1 MNLQGILNLAHK
13 RLFDEKGVDAKRL
26 FADWEL
32 ASYAS
37 DAEKEIARELEC
49 LRDSDTI
56 GYLTLDGT
64 SGQINSVSV
73 STIVITSAAVP
84 FAANLTT
91 TAANLAANI
100 NAHTSEPK
108 YRAVARGSLVIIKT
122 LPNTGYPAGG
132 YSLAASAT
140 TMTAAATNLPG
151 LCRHVVA
158 IGQRYLPLDERILR
172 ITRFKP
178 STQTSPITLA
188 TREYMDD
195 MFPGW
200 ETYEN
205 GTITYGIPEY
215 ESNELIISSP
225 SDAVEMIEQGV
236 IRLPLA
242 DLSIANPE
250 AVPEVAAKY
259 HESMVEWVMGKAYTK
274 RDVLETFDPGR
285 AAWHISEFNRRIAEW
300 KKQAI
305 WASPGQQVNSMPGG
319 LM

>member
-32 ASYAS
+32 VSYAD

-49 LRDSDTI
+49 LRDTDTI
-56 GYLTLDGT
+56 GYLTLAGSD
-64 SGQINSVSV
+64 GQINSVSV

-84 FAANLTT
+84 FASNLFT

-100 NAHTSEPK
+100 NAYTSEPN
-108 YRAVARGSLVIIKT
+108 YRAVARGALVIIKAI
-122 LPNTGYPAGG
+122 PNTGFPAGG
-132 YSLAASAT
+132 YSLTASTT
-140 TMTAAATNLPG
+140 TMTAAATDLPG
-151 LCRHVVA
+151 LCRQVVS
-158 IGQRYLPLDERILR
+158 IGQRYLPLDSRILR

-178 STQTSPITLA
+178 SAQARPITLT

-195 MFPGW
+195 MFPIW
-200 ETYEN
+200 ETYAN

-225 SDAVEMIEQGV
+225 SDAVEMIEQSV
-236 IRLPLA
+236 IRLPLV
-242 DLSIANPE
+242 DLSISNLE
-250 AVPEVAAKY
+250 AVPEIAAKY
-259 HESMVEWVMGKAYTK
+259 HDAMVERIMGKAYTK

-285 AAWHISEFNRRIAEW
+285 SAMHMNEFNRRMAEW

-305 WASPGQQVNSMPGG
+305 WASPGQQVNSIPPG